1 MKNEKRKTGIE
12 PKVFFPP
19 LIIVGILCWLTVR
32 DLDAANVVINAVFSY
47 VTNVWG
53 WAFEWY
59 MVVMLFGW
67 FWLVFG
73 PYAKKRLGNEP
84 PEFSTAS
91 WIFMMF
97 ASCTSAAVLFWG
109 SIEIYYY
116 ISTPPFGLEP
126 NSTGAKELGLAYSLF
141 HWGPLPWA
149 TYSFLSVAFAYFFF
163 VRKMEVIRPSS
174 TTVPLV
180 GEKHAKG
187 LFGTIVDN
195 FYLVA
200 LIFAMGTSLG
210 LATPLVTECMQWL
223 FGIPHTL
230 QLDAIIITCWIIL
243 NAICVACGLQKGVRI
258 ASDVRSYLS
267 FLMLGWVFIVSGASF
282 IMNYFTD
289 SVGMLLMYL
298 PRMLFYTDPIAKGGF
313 PQGWTVFYWAW
324 WVIYAIQMSI
334 FLARISR
341 GRTVRELCFG
351 MVLGLTASARILWT
365 VLGSNTLLLIDKNII
380 NIPNLIEQ
388 YGVARA
394 IIETWAA
401 LPLSTAT
408 MWGFFILCFIATVTL
423 VNACSYTTAMSTCRE
438 VRDGEEPRCWCVSA
452 GQFWLA
458 LSVLFCWRSA
468 A

>member
-1 MKNEKRKTGIE
+1 
-12 PKVFFPP
+12 
-19 LIIVGILCWLTVR
+19 
-32 DLDAANVVINAVFSY
+32 
-47 VTNVWG
+47 
-53 WAFEWY
+53 
-59 MVVMLFGW
+59 MVVWHSAYPPTGRYHHYL
-67 FWLVFG
+67 LDY
-73 PYAKKRLGNEP
+73 PQRHLRRLR
-84 PEFSTAS
+84 
-91 WIFMMF
+91 
-97 ASCTSAAVLFWG
+97 SA
-109 SIEIYYY
+109 
-116 ISTPPFGLEP
+116 
-126 NSTGAKELGLAYSLF
+126 
-141 HWGPLPWA
+141 
-149 TYSFLSVAFAYFFF
+149 
-163 VRKMEVIRPSS
+163 
-174 TTVPLV
+174 
-180 GEKHAKG
+180 
-187 LFGTIVDN
+187 
-195 FYLVA
+195 
-200 LIFAMGTSLG
+200 
-210 LATPLVTECMQWL
+210 
-223 FGIPHTL
+223 
-230 QLDAIIITCWIIL
+230 
-243 NAICVACGLQKGVRI
+243 KGVRI

-351 MVLGLTASARILWT
+351 MVLGLTASTWILWT

-423 VNACSYTTAMSTCRE
+423 VNACSYTLAMSTCRE
-438 VRDGEEPRCWCVSA
+438 VRDGEEPPLLVRIGWSILV
-452 GQFWLA
+452 GIIGIVLLA
-458 LSVLFCWRSA
+458 LGGLKPIQTAIIAGGCPLFFVNIMVTLSFIKDAKQNWKD
-468 A
+468 

>member
-1 MKNEKRKTGIE
+1 MKN
-12 PKVFFPP
+12 
-19 LIIVGILCWLTVR
+19 
-32 DLDAANVVINAVFSY
+32 
-47 VTNVWG
+47 
-53 WAFEWY
+53 
-59 MVVMLFGW
+59 
-67 FWLVFG
+67 
-73 PYAKKRLGNEP
+73 
-84 PEFSTAS
+84 
-91 WIFMMF
+91 
-97 ASCTSAAVLFWG
+97 
-109 SIEIYYY
+109 
-116 ISTPPFGLEP
+116 TP
-126 NSTGAKELGLAYSLF
+126 
-141 HWGPLPWA
+141 
-149 TYSFLSVAFAYFFF
+149 
-163 VRKMEVIRPSS
+163 
-174 TTVPLV
+174 
-180 GEKHAKG
+180 KG

-351 MVLGLTASARILWT
+351 MVLGLTASTWLLWT

-394 IIETWAA
+394 IIETW
-401 LPLSTAT
+401 
-408 MWGFFILCFIATVTL
+408 G
-423 VNACSYTTAMSTCRE
+423 
-438 VRDGEEPRCWCVSA
+438 
-452 GQFWLA
+452 
-458 LSVLFCWRSA
+458 RSA
-468 A
+468 TQHRHHVGLLHPLLYCHRYAG

>member
-1 MKNEKRKTGIE
+1 MK
-12 PKVFFPP
+12 
-19 LIIVGILCWLTVR
+19 
-32 DLDAANVVINAVFSY
+32 
-47 VTNVWG
+47 
-53 WAFEWY
+53 
-59 MVVMLFGW
+59 
-67 FWLVFG
+67 
-73 PYAKKRLGNEP
+73 
-84 PEFSTAS
+84 
-91 WIFMMF
+91 
-97 ASCTSAAVLFWG
+97 
-109 SIEIYYY
+109 
-116 ISTPPFGLEP
+116 
-126 NSTGAKELGLAYSLF
+126 
-141 HWGPLPWA
+141 
-149 TYSFLSVAFAYFFF
+149 
-163 VRKMEVIRPSS
+163 
-174 TTVPLV
+174 
-180 GEKHAKG
+180 KHAKG

-351 MVLGLTASARILWT
+351 MVLGLTAS
-365 VLGSNTLLLIDKNII
+365 TLD
-380 NIPNLIEQ
+380 P
-388 YGVARA
+388 VDCTR
-394 IIETWAA
+394 
-401 LPLSTAT
+401 
-408 MWGFFILCFIATVTL
+408 
-423 VNACSYTTAMSTCRE
+423 
-438 VRDGEEPRCWCVSA
+438 
-452 GQFWLA
+452 
-458 LSVLFCWRSA
+458 
-468 A
+468 

>member
-1 MKNEKRKTGIE
+1 
-12 PKVFFPP
+12 
-19 LIIVGILCWLTVR
+19 
-32 DLDAANVVINAVFSY
+32 
-47 VTNVWG
+47 
-53 WAFEWY
+53 

-174 TTVPLV
+174 TLVPLV

-289 SVGMLLMYL
+289 SVGML
-298 PRMLFYTDPIAKGGF
+298 
-313 PQGWTVFYWAW
+313 
-324 WVIYAIQMSI
+324 IYAIQMSI

-351 MVLGLTASARILWT
+351 MVLGLTASTWILWT

-423 VNACSYTTAMSTCRE
+423 VNACSYTLAMSTCRE
-438 VRDGEEPRCWCVSA
+438 VRDGEEPPLLVRIGWSVLV
-452 GQFWLA
+452 GIIGIVLLA
-458 LSVLFCWRSA
+458 LGGLKPIQTAIIAGGCPLFFVNIMVTLSFIKDAKQNWKY
-468 A
+468 

>member
-1 MKNEKRKTGIE
+1 
-12 PKVFFPP
+12 
-19 LIIVGILCWLTVR
+19 
-32 DLDAANVVINAVFSY
+32 
-47 VTNVWG
+47 
-53 WAFEWY
+53 
-59 MVVMLFGW
+59 MLFGW

-73 PYAKKRLGNEP
+73 PYAKKRLGDEK

-126 NSTGAKELGLAYSLF
+126 NSTGAKEIGLAYSLF

-163 VRKMEVIRPSS
+163 VRKMDVIRPSS
-174 TTVPLV
+174 TLVPLV

-187 LFGTIVDN
+187 
-195 FYLVA
+195 
-200 LIFAMGTSLG
+200 
-210 LATPLVTECMQWL
+210 L

-289 SVGMLLMYL
+289 SVGMLLMHL
-298 PRMLFYTDPIAKGGF
+298 PRMLFYTDAIGKGGF

-351 MVLGLTASARILWT
+351 MVMGLTASTWILWT
-365 VLGSNTLLLIDKNII
+365 VLGSNTLLLMDKNIL
-380 NIPNLIEQ
+380 NIPQLIEQ
-388 YGVARA
+388 HGVARA

-423 VNACSYTTAMSTCRE
+423 INACSYTLAMSTCRE
-438 VRDGEEPRCWCVSA
+438 VRDGEEPPLLVRIGWSVLV
-452 GQFWLA
+452 GIIGIVLLA
-458 LSVLFCWRSA
+458 LGGLKPIQTAIIAGGCPLFFVNIMVTLSFIKDAKVHWKDK
-468 A
+468 